1 MRKLNLL
8 EELTICS
15 RKKIY
20 KIFFGENILNN
31 LREILE
37 DNSLL
42 RKKILLITDDNVKQY
57 YLDQVSSQ
65 FINSDILFLHYSIK
79 PGGKNKSLDNAMKIY
94 QILIKHSFY
103 KDDLIIALGGG
114 VIGDLAGFV
123 AASYYRGIKFVQI
136 PTTLLSQVDSSI
148 GGKVAV
154 HFQKI
159 TNAIGFFYP
168 PDLCLIDP
176 SLLKTLPKREFNN
189 GMAEIIKAAFV
200 QDPDLFLAL
209 ESMNLKQFDSKTFNY
224 IILQSVKLK
233 KKLVEIDEMEKGPR
247 LCLNFGHTLAHA
259 LESLT
264 NHSLLL
270 HGEAVSIGCVFE
282 CFISEYKH
290 GFFKENTNRLI
301 RVLKKYNLP
310 TVIDTELYSAKTLDD
325 LTESIIRFMKFD
337 KKVSQGRIRFI
348 LPLNVGSFVIEEVED
363 ISLIKKLLYKMY
375 I

>member
-1 MRKLNLL
+1 MLKVNLL
-8 EELTICS
+8 EVLTVTS
-15 RKKIY
+15 RRKKY
-20 KIFFGENILNN
+20 KIFFGENVLNN

-37 DNSLL
+37 DQSLL
-42 RKKILLITDDNVKQY
+42 RKKILLITDDNVKKY
-57 YLDQVSSQ
+57 YLDQVSKQ
-65 FINSDILFLHYSIK
+65 FISSDILFLHYSIQ
-79 PGGKNKSLDNAMKIY
+79 PGGKNKSLDSAMKIY
-94 QILIKHSFY
+94 EVLIQNSFNR
-103 KDDLIIALGGG
+103 DDLIIALGGG

-154 HFQKI
+154 HFQKV
-159 TNAIGFFYP
+159 TNALGFFYP

-189 GMAEIIKAAFV
+189 GVAEIIKAAFV
-200 QDPDLFLAL
+200 QDPDLFLTL
-209 ESMNLKQFDSKTFNY
+209 ESLNLQQLNNENLNK
-224 IILQSVKLK
+224 IILQSVTLK

-259 LESLT
+259 LESLS

-290 GFFKENTNRLI
+290 GFFKKNTDRLL
-301 RVLKKYNLP
+301 RVLEKYDLP
-310 TVIDTELYSAKTLDD
+310 TLINTELYSAKTLDD
-325 LTESIIRFMKFD
+325 LTESIIQLMRFD
-337 KKVSQGRIRFI
+337 KKVSQGKIRFI
-348 LPLNVGSFVIEEVED
+348 LPLDIGSYVIEEVED
-363 ISLIKKLLYKMY
+363 ISLMKKLLHKMY
-375 I
+375 T